1 MKVDFAKVEGKTRS
15 HRLSKEERRRHLLD
29 TALTIIRDEGAD
41 RLTLGHLAERAGVSK
56 PVAYDHFGTR
66 SGLLIELYKMRNA
79 QQASALRTA
88 LMTARRAVEDTVEV
102 LAFHYIHSSAEMC
115 SEWHAVSG
123 ALAGSEE
130 TELVYREL
138 LDGYVELFVFALGPH
153 SALSAAEL
161 QLRCVGLMG
170 AGEAIMAAVARG
182 ASSQSDAA
190 NAFTSLIW
198 GVLGARGAV

>member
-1 MKVDFAKVEGKTRS
+1 MKADFAKTEGKTRS
-15 HRLSKEERRRHLLD
+15 PRLPKEERRRHLLD
-29 TALTIIRDEGAD
+29 TALVIIRNEGAD

-88 LMTARRAVEDTVEV
+88 LMTARKAVEDTVEV
-102 LAFHYIHSSAEMC
+102 LAAHYIHSSAEMC
-115 SEWHAVSG
+115 GEWYAVSG
-123 ALAGSEE
+123 ALTGSEE

-138 LDGYVELFVFALGPH
+138 LDGYVELFAFALGPH
-153 SALSAAEL
+153 SALSAGEL
-161 QLRCVGLMG
+161 QLRCVGLIG

-182 ASSQSDAA
+182 ASSESDAA
-190 NAFTSLIW
+190 SAFTSLIW
-198 GVLGARGAV
+198 GVLGATSAA